1 MPVKAVGFDF
11 FGTLVKATA
20 DANDCIH
27 SMCEHLH
34 SCGYNFEFED
44 FIRAYREVV
53 SEHRKIRYERFREV
67 NNCIWL
73 ASTMK
78 RMGFKTKSSDQ
89 EIVSAVK
96 EYFNVWQLVMFP
108 EVYDS
113 LERVNKKFKTA
124 LVSNFTDSQFLYK
137 SLKRL
142 GIELFFD
149 SIIISDSYGWRK
161 PHSKIFTHFL
171 NSLDVKAEEALFV
184 GDDLEADVKGAKDS
198 GITSVLIKRP
208 CNKRIKANRDILPDH
223 IVNSLLDLEELLH
236 TLA

>member
-11 FGTLVKATA
+11 FGTLVEATA

-27 SMCEHLH
+27 SMCKHLH

-44 FIRAYREVV
+44 FIQAYREVV
-53 SEHRKIRYERFREV
+53 SEHRKIRYEKFREV
-67 NNCIWL
+67 NNCIWV
-73 ASTMK
+73 ASTMEK
-78 RMGFKTKSSDQ
+78 MGFNTKSSDQ

-113 LERVNKKFKTA
+113 LERINKKFKTA
-124 LVSNFTDSQFLYK
+124 LVSNFTDSQFLYE

-142 GIELFFD
+142 RIEPFFD

-171 NSLDVKAEEALFV
+171 NSLDVKAEEAIFV
-184 GDDLEADVKGAKDS
+184 GDDLEADIKGAKDS
-198 GITSVLIKRP
+198 GITTVLIIRQSNKKRK
-208 CNKRIKANRDILPDH
+208 CNQDILPDH
-223 IVNSLLDLEELLH
+223 TVNSLLELEKLLIQN
-236 TLA
+236 